1 MRQQTESVATG
12 CSFTLKRIYDMTKTL
27 SQLNHTDKYSQ
38 HSSVIWTVWLNGWVF
53 VYELSGSG
61 FESRCSYLNFKY
73 RAFFEQGVPWSV
85 WHDKNTQLQ
94 LTVYFS
100 IFTKKKKKIQNFFT
114 VEIEICVCLM
124 PQFML
129 IVVSKQFHEIKL
141 PYFSNECLIFQI
153 LFLCKLFINTLRKH
167 QQL

>member
-100 IFTKKKKKIQNFFT
+100 IFTKKKKKFKIFSQWKLKF
-114 VEIEICVCLM
+114 VCV
-124 PQFML
+124 
-129 IVVSKQFHEIKL
+129 
-141 PYFSNECLIFQI
+141 
-153 LFLCKLFINTLRKH
+153 LCHNLCYLWCQSSSTK
-167 QQL
+167 